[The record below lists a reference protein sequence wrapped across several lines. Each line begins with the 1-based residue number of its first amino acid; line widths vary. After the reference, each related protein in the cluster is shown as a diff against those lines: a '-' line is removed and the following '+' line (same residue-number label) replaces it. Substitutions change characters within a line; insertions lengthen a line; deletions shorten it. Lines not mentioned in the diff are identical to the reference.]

1 MSAMPGIRRLS
12 RAGAVSPAGLALAAV
27 LFVAVNTLFD
37 GSLPGA
43 RIDLTEDR
51 LFTLSEGTHETLAA
65 IDEPVEL
72 HFFYSERL
80 GRELPFY
87 GGYSRRV
94 RDLLHEVAAAA
105 GGKVVLH
112 ERDPAPF
119 SDEEDR
125 AVSLGIQGIPV
136 DQGGE
141 LVYFGLA
148 GVNSV
153 DDVELVPFFQPER
166 ENLLEYDLAR
176 MIHALSNPEPT
187 VVGVM
192 SALPIMGDMRAHM
205 QGGVSVPWAIAG
217 QLRTF
222 FDVVN
227 LPQSIDDL
235 PERIDVMV
243 VVHPD
248 ALGDRVQYELEQF
261 LFRGGRA
268 MLFLDPRSESN
279 NRIGPNDISSS
290 ANSLSRLMEKWGIEI
305 PDGLLTGDRSLA
317 WRVNAGTQQ
326 RVVPADYVVWL
337 AVSEE
342 RMNQDDPVTSR
353 LPLVNVASAGY
364 IDRKADSPLALEPL
378 ITSTENSAP
387 VDVNLVR
394 GLNPDILGLLDAF
407 EPDGNEYVIAA
418 RLSGEVE
425 TAFPDGPPGRV
436 IEKTEEDLAEDP
448 DRPQLMRSEGPINL
462 IVVADS
468 DLVEDRFWIR
478 KQQFFGR
485 EVAQP
490 IASNANFVINAVSNL
505 GGGDELI
512 GLRSR
517 GVSQRPFDRVDE
529 LRQRAE
535 LKFRDK
541 ERELRNTLEEL
552 ENKVALLEGVETRT
566 DAATG
571 EIQVELS
578 LTPEQREE
586 LDSLRL
592 EMVSIRRQ
600 LRDVQRGLREDV
612 ESLETRLRFV
622 NIALVPL
629 IVAAVAIALGAARV
643 ARRRRSYTGG

>member
-1 MSAMPGIRRLS
+1 MPGEHRLS
-12 RAGAVSPAGLALAAV
+12 RVGVVSLTGLVIAGI
-27 LFVAVNTLFD
+27 LFVAINTLFG
-37 GSLPGA
+37 GSVPGA
-43 RIDLTEDR
+43 RVDLTEDR

-65 IDEPVEL
+65 IDEPIEL

-94 RDLLHEVAAAA
+94 RDLLNEIAAAA
-105 GGKVVLH
+105 GGKVILH
-112 ERDPAPF
+112 ERNPLPF
-119 SDEEDR
+119 SDDEDR
-125 AVSLGIQGIPV
+125 AVSMGIQGIPV

-166 ENLLEYDLAR
+166 ENLLEYDLAQ

-192 SALPIMGDMRAHM
+192 SSLPVMGDMRAHM
-205 QGGVSVPWAIAG
+205 QGSVSIPWEIARH
-217 QLRTF
+217 LRTF
-222 FDVVN
+222 FDVIN

-235 PERIDVMV
+235 PGRIDVMV

-248 ALGDRVQYELEQF
+248 TLSDRVQYELEQF

-279 NRIGPNDISSS
+279 NRIGPDDISSS
-290 ANSLSRLMEKWGIEI
+290 ADSLSRLLEKWGVEI
-305 PDGLLTGDRSLA
+305 PDGKLTGDRSMA

-326 RVVPADYVVWL
+326 RVIPANYVVWL
-337 AVSEE
+337 AVSGEQ
-342 RMNQDDPVTSR
+342 MNQDDPVTSR
-353 LPLVNVASAGY
+353 LPLVNIASAGY
-364 IDRKADSPLALEPL
+364 IDRKKNSPLTVEPL

-387 VDVNLVR
+387 VDVDLVR
-394 GLNPDILGLLDAF
+394 GLNPDILGLLDKF
-407 EPDGNEYVIAA
+407 EPDENKYVIAA

-425 TAFPDGPPGRV
+425 TAFPDGPPERV
-436 IEKTEEDLAEDP
+436 IKKTEEELSEDP
-448 DRPQLMRSEGPINL
+448 DRPQLMTSEGPINL

-468 DLVEDRFWIR
+468 DLIEDRFWIR

-490 IASNANFVINAVSNL
+490 IASNANFVVNAVSNL
-505 GGGDELI
+505 GGSNELI

-517 GVSQRPFDRVDE
+517 GVSQRPFDRVNE
-529 LRQRAE
+529 LQQQAE

-541 ERELRNTLEEL
+541 ERELQDTLKEL
-552 ENKVALLEGVETRT
+552 ENKIAQLEGVETKT
-566 DAATG
+566 DASTG

-578 LTPEQREE
+578 LTQEQKDE
-586 LDSLRL
+586 LESLRL
-592 EMVSIRRQ
+592 EMVSIRKQ

-612 ESLETRLRFV
+612 ENLETWLQFV
-622 NIALVPL
+622 NIGLVPL
-629 IVAAVAIALGAARV
+629 IVAVIAIVLGTVQV
-643 ARRRRSYTGG
+643 ARRRRSYKGG

>member
-1 MSAMPGIRRLS
+1 MPGEHRLS
-12 RAGAVSPAGLALAAV
+12 RVGVVSLTGLVIAGI
-27 LFVAVNTLFD
+27 LFVAINTLFG
-37 GSLPGA
+37 GSVPGA
-43 RIDLTEDR
+43 RVDLTEDR

-65 IDEPVEL
+65 IDEPIEL

-94 RDLLHEVAAAA
+94 RDLLNEIAAAA
-105 GGKVVLH
+105 GGKVILH
-112 ERDPAPF
+112 ERNPLPF
-119 SDEEDR
+119 SDDEDR
-125 AVSLGIQGIPV
+125 AVSMGIQGIPV

-166 ENLLEYDLAR
+166 ENLLEYDLAQ

-192 SALPIMGDMRAHM
+192 SSLPVMGDMRAHM
-205 QGGVSVPWAIAG
+205 QGSVSIPWEIARH
-217 QLRTF
+217 LRTF
-222 FDVVN
+222 FDVIN

-235 PERIDVMV
+235 PGRIDVMV

-248 ALGDRVQYELEQF
+248 TLSDRVQYELEQF

-279 NRIGPNDISSS
+279 NRIGPDDISSS
-290 ANSLSRLMEKWGIEI
+290 ADSLSRLLEKWGVEI
-305 PDGLLTGDRSLA
+305 PDGKLTGDRSMA

-326 RVVPADYVVWL
+326 RVIPANYVVWL
-337 AVSEE
+337 AVSGEQ
-342 RMNQDDPVTSR
+342 MNQDDPVTSR
-353 LPLVNVASAGY
+353 LPLVNIASAGY
-364 IDRKADSPLALEPL
+364 IDRKKNSPLTLEPL

-387 VDVNLVR
+387 VDVDLVR
-394 GLNPDILGLLDAF
+394 GLNPDILGLLDKF
-407 EPDGNEYVIAA
+407 EPDENKYVIAA

-425 TAFPDGPPGRV
+425 TAFPDGPPERV
-436 IEKTEEDLAEDP
+436 IKKTEEELSEDP
-448 DRPQLMRSEGPINL
+448 DRPQLMTSEGPINL

-468 DLVEDRFWIR
+468 DLIEDRFWIR

-490 IASNANFVINAVSNL
+490 IASNANFVVNAVSNL
-505 GGGDELI
+505 GGSNELI

-517 GVSQRPFDRVDE
+517 GVSQRPFDRVNE
-529 LRQRAE
+529 LQQQAE

-541 ERELRNTLEEL
+541 ERELQDTLKEL
-552 ENKVALLEGVETRT
+552 ENKIAQLEGVETKT
-566 DAATG
+566 DASTG

-578 LTPEQREE
+578 LTQEQKDE
-586 LDSLRL
+586 LESLRL
-592 EMVSIRRQ
+592 EMVSIRKQ

-612 ESLETRLRFV
+612 ENLETWLQFV
-622 NIALVPL
+622 NIGLVPL
-629 IVAAVAIALGAARV
+629 IVAVIAIVLGTVQV
-643 ARRRRSYTGG
+643 ARRRRSYKGG

>member
-1 MSAMPGIRRLS
+1 MPGEHRLS
-12 RAGAVSPAGLALAAV
+12 RVGVVSLTGLVIAGI
-27 LFVAVNTLFD
+27 LFVAINTLFG
-37 GSLPGA
+37 GSVPGA
-43 RIDLTEDR
+43 RVDLTEDR
-51 LFTLSEGTHETLAA
+51 LFTLSEGTHETLVA
-65 IDEPVEL
+65 IDEPIEL

-94 RDLLHEVAAAA
+94 RDLLNEIAATA

-112 ERDPAPF
+112 ERNPLPF
-119 SDEEDR
+119 SDDEDR
-125 AVSLGIQGIPV
+125 AVSMGIQGIPV

-166 ENLLEYDLAR
+166 ENLLEYDLAQ

-192 SALPIMGDMRAHM
+192 SSLPVMGDMRAHM
-205 QGGVSVPWAIAG
+205 QGSVSIPWEIARH
-217 QLRTF
+217 LRTF
-222 FDVVN
+222 FDVIN

-235 PERIDVMV
+235 PGRIDVMV
-243 VVHPD
+243 VIHPD
-248 ALGDRVQYELEQF
+248 TLSDRVQYELEQF

-279 NRIGPNDISSS
+279 NRIGPDDISSS
-290 ANSLSRLMEKWGIEI
+290 ADSLSRLLEKWGVDI
-305 PDGLLTGDRSLA
+305 PDGKLTGDRSMA

-326 RVVPADYVVWL
+326 RVIPADYVVWL
-337 AVSEE
+337 AVSGEQ
-342 RMNQDDPVTSR
+342 MNQDDPVTSR
-353 LPLVNVASAGY
+353 LPLVNIASAGY
-364 IDRKADSPLALEPL
+364 IDRKKNSPLTLEPL
-378 ITSTENSAP
+378 ITSTENSVP
-387 VDVNLVR
+387 VDVDLVR
-394 GLNPDILGLLDAF
+394 GLNPDILGLLDKF
-407 EPDGNEYVIAA
+407 KPDENKYVIAA

-425 TAFPDGPPGRV
+425 TAFPDGPPERV
-436 IEKTEEDLAEDP
+436 IKKTEEELSEDP
-448 DRPQLMRSEGPINL
+448 DRPQLMTSEGPINL

-468 DLVEDRFWIR
+468 DLIEDRFWIR

-490 IASNANFVINAVSNL
+490 IASNANFVVNAVSNL
-505 GGGDELI
+505 GGSNELI

-517 GVSQRPFDRVDE
+517 GVSQRPFDRVNE
-529 LRQRAE
+529 LQQQAE

-541 ERELRNTLEEL
+541 ERELQDTLKEL
-552 ENKVALLEGVETRT
+552 ENKIAQLEGVETKT
-566 DAATG
+566 DASTG

-578 LTPEQREE
+578 LTQEQKEE
-586 LDSLRL
+586 LESLRL
-592 EMVSIRRQ
+592 EMVSIRKQ

-612 ESLETRLRFV
+612 ENLETWLQFV
-622 NIALVPL
+622 NIGLVPL
-629 IVAAVAIALGAARV
+629 IVAAIAIVLGTVQV
-643 ARRRRSYTGG
+643 ARRRRSYKGG

>member
-1 MSAMPGIRRLS
+1 MPGEHRLS
-12 RAGAVSPAGLALAAV
+12 RVGAVSLTGLVIAGI
-27 LFVAVNTLFD
+27 LFVAINTLFG
-37 GSLPGA
+37 GSVPGA
-43 RIDLTEDR
+43 RVDLTEDR

-65 IDEPVEL
+65 IDEPIEL

-94 RDLLHEVAAAA
+94 RDLLNEIAAAA

-112 ERDPAPF
+112 ERNPLPF
-119 SDEEDR
+119 SDDEDR
-125 AVSLGIQGIPV
+125 AVSMGIQGIPV

-166 ENLLEYDLAR
+166 ENLLEYDLAQ
-176 MIHALSNPEPT
+176 MIHALSNPQRT
-187 VVGVM
+187 VVSVL
-192 SALPIMGDMRAHM
+192 SSLLVMGDMRAHM
-205 QGGVSVPWAIAG
+205 QGSVSIPWEIARH
-217 QLRTF
+217 LRTF
-222 FDVVN
+222 FDVIN

-235 PERIDVMV
+235 PGRIDVMV
-243 VVHPD
+243 VIHPD
-248 ALGDRVQYELEQF
+248 PLSDRVQYELEQF

-279 NRIGPNDISSS
+279 NRIGPDDISSS
-290 ANSLSRLMEKWGIEI
+290 ADSLSGLLEKWGVEI
-305 PDGLLTGDRSLA
+305 PDGKLMGDRSMA

-326 RVVPADYVVWL
+326 RVIPADYVVWL
-337 AVSEE
+337 AVSGEQ
-342 RMNQDDPVTSR
+342 MNQDDPVTSR
-353 LPLVNVASAGY
+353 LPLVNIASAGY
-364 IDRKADSPLALEPL
+364 IDRKKNSPLTLEPL

-387 VDVNLVR
+387 VDVDLVR
-394 GLNPDILGLLDAF
+394 GLNPDILGLLDKF
-407 EPDGNEYVIAA
+407 KPDENKYVIAA

-425 TAFPDGPPGRV
+425 TAFPDGPPERV
-436 IEKTEEDLAEDP
+436 IKKTEEELSEDP
-448 DRPQLMRSEGPINL
+448 DRPQLMTSEGPINL

-468 DLVEDRFWIR
+468 DLIEDRFWIR

-490 IASNANFVINAVSNL
+490 IASNANFVVNAVSNL
-505 GGGDELI
+505 GGSDELI

-517 GVSQRPFDRVDE
+517 GVSQRPFDRVNE
-529 LRQRAE
+529 LQQQAE

-541 ERELRNTLEEL
+541 ERELQDTLKEL
-552 ENKVALLEGVETRT
+552 ENKIAQLEGVETKT
-566 DAATG
+566 DASTG

-578 LTPEQREE
+578 LTQEQKDE
-586 LDSLRL
+586 LESLRL
-592 EMVSIRRQ
+592 EMVSIRKQ

-612 ESLETRLRFV
+612 ENLETWLQFV
-622 NIALVPL
+622 NIGLVPL
-629 IVAAVAIALGAARV
+629 IVAAIAIVLGTVQV
-643 ARRRRSYTGG
+643 ARRRRSYKGG

>member
-1 MSAMPGIRRLS
+1 MPGEHRLS
-12 RAGAVSPAGLALAAV
+12 RVGAVSLTGLVIAGI
-27 LFVAVNTLFD
+27 LFVAINTLFG
-37 GSLPGA
+37 GSVPGA
-43 RIDLTEDR
+43 RVDLTEDR

-65 IDEPVEL
+65 IDEPIEL

-94 RDLLHEVAAAA
+94 RDLLNEIAAAA

-112 ERDPAPF
+112 ERNPLPF
-119 SDEEDR
+119 SDDEDR
-125 AVSLGIQGIPV
+125 AVSMGIQGIPV

-166 ENLLEYDLAR
+166 ENLLEYDLAQ

-192 SALPIMGDMRAHM
+192 SSLPVMGDMRAHM
-205 QGGVSVPWAIAG
+205 QGSVSIPWEIARH
-217 QLRTF
+217 LRTF
-222 FDVVN
+222 FDVIN

-235 PERIDVMV
+235 PGRIDVMV
-243 VVHPD
+243 VIHPD
-248 ALGDRVQYELEQF
+248 PLSDRVQYELEQF

-279 NRIGPNDISSS
+279 NRIGPDDISSS
-290 ANSLSRLMEKWGIEI
+290 ADSLSGLLEKWGVEI
-305 PDGLLTGDRSLA
+305 PDGKLTGDRSMA

-326 RVVPADYVVWL
+326 RVIPADYVVWL
-337 AVSEE
+337 AVSGEQ
-342 RMNQDDPVTSR
+342 MNQDDPVTSR
-353 LPLVNVASAGY
+353 LPLVNIASAGY
-364 IDRKADSPLALEPL
+364 IDRKKNSPLTLEPL

-387 VDVNLVR
+387 VDVDLVR
-394 GLNPDILGLLDAF
+394 GLNPDILGLLDKF
-407 EPDGNEYVIAA
+407 KPDENKYVIAA

-425 TAFPDGPPGRV
+425 TAFPDGPPERV
-436 IEKTEEDLAEDP
+436 IKKTEEELSEDP
-448 DRPQLMRSEGPINL
+448 DRPQLMTSEGPINL

-468 DLVEDRFWIR
+468 DLIEDRFWIR

-490 IASNANFVINAVSNL
+490 IASNANFVVNAVSNL
-505 GGGDELI
+505 GGSNELI

-517 GVSQRPFDRVDE
+517 GVSQRPFDRVNE
-529 LRQRAE
+529 LQQQAE

-541 ERELRNTLEEL
+541 ERELQDTLKEL
-552 ENKVALLEGVETRT
+552 ENKIAQLEGVETKT
-566 DAATG
+566 DASTG

-578 LTPEQREE
+578 LTQEQKDE
-586 LDSLRL
+586 LESLRL
-592 EMVSIRRQ
+592 EMVSIRKQ

-612 ESLETRLRFV
+612 ENLETWLQFV
-622 NIALVPL
+622 NIGLVPL
-629 IVAAVAIALGAARV
+629 IVAAIAIVLGTVQV
-643 ARRRRSYTGG
+643 ARRRRSYKGG

>member
-1 MSAMPGIRRLS
+1 MPGEHRLS
-12 RAGAVSPAGLALAAV
+12 RVGVVSLTGLVIAGI
-27 LFVAVNTLFD
+27 LFVAINTLFG
-37 GSLPGA
+37 GSVPGA
-43 RIDLTEDR
+43 RVDLTEDR

-65 IDEPVEL
+65 IDEPIEL

-94 RDLLHEVAAAA
+94 RDLLNEIAAAA
-105 GGKVVLH
+105 GGKVILH
-112 ERDPAPF
+112 ERNPLPF
-119 SDEEDR
+119 SDDEDR
-125 AVSLGIQGIPV
+125 AVSMGIQGIPV

-166 ENLLEYDLAR
+166 ENLLEYDLAQ

-192 SALPIMGDMRAHM
+192 SSLPVMGDMRAHM
-205 QGGVSVPWAIAG
+205 QGSVSIPWEIARH
-217 QLRTF
+217 LRTF
-222 FDVVN
+222 FDVIN

-235 PERIDVMV
+235 PGRIDVMV

-248 ALGDRVQYELEQF
+248 TLSDRVQYELEQF

-279 NRIGPNDISSS
+279 NRIGPDDISSS
-290 ANSLSRLMEKWGIEI
+290 ADSLSRLLEKWGVEI
-305 PDGLLTGDRSLA
+305 PDGKLTGDRSMA

-326 RVVPADYVVWL
+326 RVIPANYVVWL
-337 AVSEE
+337 AVSGEQ
-342 RMNQDDPVTSR
+342 MNQDDPVTSR
-353 LPLVNVASAGY
+353 LPLVNIASAGY
-364 IDRKADSPLALEPL
+364 IDREKNSPLTLEPL

-387 VDVNLVR
+387 VDVDLVR
-394 GLNPDILGLLDAF
+394 GLNPDILGLLDKF
-407 EPDGNEYVIAA
+407 KPDENKYVIAA

-425 TAFPDGPPGRV
+425 TAFPDGPPERV
-436 IEKTEEDLAEDP
+436 IKKTEEELSEDP
-448 DRPQLMRSEGPINL
+448 DRPQLMTSEGPVNL

-468 DLVEDRFWIR
+468 DLIEDRFWIR

-490 IASNANFVINAVSNL
+490 IASNANFVVNAVSNL
-505 GGGDELI
+505 GGSNELI

-517 GVSQRPFDRVDE
+517 GVSQRPFDRVNE
-529 LRQRAE
+529 LQQQAE

-541 ERELRNTLEEL
+541 ERELQDTLKEL
-552 ENKVALLEGVETRT
+552 ENKIAQLEGVETKT
-566 DAATG
+566 DASTG

-578 LTPEQREE
+578 LTQEQKDE
-586 LDSLRL
+586 LESLRL
-592 EMVSIRRQ
+592 EMVSIRKQ

-612 ESLETRLRFV
+612 ENLETWLQFV
-622 NIALVPL
+622 NIGLVPL
-629 IVAAVAIALGAARV
+629 IVAVIAIVLGTVQV
-643 ARRRRSYTGG
+643 ARRRRSYKGG

>member
-1 MSAMPGIRRLS
+1 MPGEHRLS
-12 RAGAVSPAGLALAAV
+12 RVGVVSLTGLVIAGI
-27 LFVAVNTLFD
+27 LFVAINTLFG
-37 GSLPGA
+37 GSVPGA
-43 RIDLTEDR
+43 RVDLTEDR
-51 LFTLSEGTHETLAA
+51 LFTLSEGTHETLVA
-65 IDEPVEL
+65 IDEPIEL

-94 RDLLHEVAAAA
+94 RDLLNEIAAAA

-112 ERDPAPF
+112 ERNPLPF
-119 SDEEDR
+119 SDDEDR
-125 AVSLGIQGIPV
+125 AVSMGIQGIPV

-166 ENLLEYDLAR
+166 ENLLEYDLAQ

-192 SALPIMGDMRAHM
+192 SSLPVMGDMRAHM
-205 QGGVSVPWAIAG
+205 QGSVSIPWEIARH
-217 QLRTF
+217 LRTF
-222 FDVVN
+222 FDVIN

-235 PERIDVMV
+235 PGRIDVMV
-243 VVHPD
+243 VIHPD
-248 ALGDRVQYELEQF
+248 TLSDRVQYELEQF

-279 NRIGPNDISSS
+279 NRIGPDDISSS
-290 ANSLSRLMEKWGIEI
+290 ADSLSRLLEKWGVDI
-305 PDGLLTGDRSLA
+305 PDGKLTGDRSMA

-326 RVVPADYVVWL
+326 RVIPADYVVWL
-337 AVSEE
+337 AVSGEQ
-342 RMNQDDPVTSR
+342 MNQDDPVTSR
-353 LPLVNVASAGY
+353 LPLVNIASAGY
-364 IDRKADSPLALEPL
+364 IDRKKNSPLTLEPL
-378 ITSTENSAP
+378 ITSTENSVP
-387 VDVNLVR
+387 VDVDLVR
-394 GLNPDILGLLDAF
+394 GLNPDILGLLDKF
-407 EPDGNEYVIAA
+407 KPDENKYVIAA

-425 TAFPDGPPGRV
+425 TAFPDGPPERV
-436 IEKTEEDLAEDP
+436 IKKTEEELSEDP
-448 DRPQLMRSEGPINL
+448 DRPQLMTSEGPINL

-468 DLVEDRFWIR
+468 DLIEDRFWIR

-490 IASNANFVINAVSNL
+490 IASNANFVVNAVSNL
-505 GGGDELI
+505 GGSNELI

-517 GVSQRPFDRVDE
+517 GVSQRPFDRVNE
-529 LRQRAE
+529 LQQQAE

-541 ERELRNTLEEL
+541 ERELQDTLKEL
-552 ENKVALLEGVETRT
+552 ENKIAQLEGVETKT
-566 DAATG
+566 DASTG

-578 LTPEQREE
+578 LTQEQKDE
-586 LDSLRL
+586 LESLRL
-592 EMVSIRRQ
+592 EMVSIRKQ

-612 ESLETRLRFV
+612 ENLETWLQFV
-622 NIALVPL
+622 NIGLVPL
-629 IVAAVAIALGAARV
+629 IVAAIAIVLGTVQV
-643 ARRRRSYTGG
+643 ARRRRSYKGG

>member
-1 MSAMPGIRRLS
+1 MPGEHRLS
-12 RAGAVSPAGLALAAV
+12 RVGAVSLTGLVIAGI
-27 LFVAVNTLFD
+27 LFVAINTLFG
-37 GSLPGA
+37 GSVPGA
-43 RIDLTEDR
+43 RVDLTEDR
-51 LFTLSEGTHETLAA
+51 LFTLSEGTHEKLAA
-65 IDEPVEL
+65 IDEPIEL

-94 RDLLHEVAAAA
+94 RDLLNEIAAAA

-112 ERDPAPF
+112 ERNPLPF

-125 AVSLGIQGIPV
+125 AVSMGIQGIPV

-166 ENLLEYDLAR
+166 ENLLEYDLAQ

-192 SALPIMGDMRAHM
+192 SSLPVMGDMRAHM
-205 QGGVSVPWAIAG
+205 QGSVSIPWEIARY
-217 QLRTF
+217 LRTF
-222 FDVVN
+222 FDVIN

-235 PERIDVMV
+235 PGRIDVMV

-248 ALGDRVQYELEQF
+248 TLSDRVQYELEQF

-279 NRIGPNDISSS
+279 NRIGPDDISSS
-290 ANSLSRLMEKWGIEI
+290 AGSLPRLLEKWGVEI
-305 PDGLLTGDRSLA
+305 PDGKLTGDRSMA

-326 RVVPADYVVWL
+326 RVIPADYVVWL
-337 AVSEE
+337 AVSGEQ
-342 RMNQDDPVTSR
+342 MNQDDPVTSR
-353 LPLVNVASAGY
+353 LPLVNIASGGY
-364 IDRKADSPLALEPL
+364 IDRKKNSPLTLEPL

-387 VDVNLVR
+387 VDVDLVR
-394 GLNPDILGLLDAF
+394 GLNPDILGLLDKF
-407 EPDGNEYVIAA
+407 KPDENKYVIAA

-425 TAFPDGPPGRV
+425 TAFPDGPPERV
-436 IEKTEEDLAEDP
+436 IKKTEEELAEDP
-448 DRPQLMRSEGPINL
+448 DRPQLMMSKGPINL

-468 DLVEDRFWIR
+468 DLIEDRFWIR

-505 GGGDELI
+505 GGSNELI

-517 GVSQRPFDRVDE
+517 GVSQRPFDRVNE
-529 LRQRAE
+529 LQQQAE

-541 ERELRNTLEEL
+541 ERELQDTLKEL
-552 ENKVALLEGVETRT
+552 ENKIAQLEGVETKT
-566 DAATG
+566 DASTG

-578 LTPEQREE
+578 LTQEQKDE
-586 LDSLRL
+586 LEALRL
-592 EMVSIRRQ
+592 EMVSIRKQ

-612 ESLETRLRFV
+612 ENLETWLQFV
-622 NIALVPL
+622 NIGLVPL
-629 IVAAVAIALGAARV
+629 IVAAIAIVLGTVQV
-643 ARRRRSYTGG
+643 ARRRRGYKGG

>member
-1 MSAMPGIRRLS
+1 MPGEHRLS
-12 RAGAVSPAGLALAAV
+12 RVGVVSLTGLVIAGI
-27 LFVAVNTLFD
+27 LFVAINTLFG
-37 GSLPGA
+37 GSVPGA
-43 RIDLTEDR
+43 RVDLTEDR
-51 LFTLSEGTHETLAA
+51 LFTLSEGTHETLVA
-65 IDEPVEL
+65 IDEPIEL

-94 RDLLHEVAAAA
+94 RDLLNEIAAAA

-112 ERDPAPF
+112 ERNPLPF
-119 SDEEDR
+119 SDDEDR
-125 AVSLGIQGIPV
+125 AVSMGIQGIPV

-166 ENLLEYDLAR
+166 ENLLEYDLAQ

-192 SALPIMGDMRAHM
+192 SSLPVMGDMRAHM
-205 QGGVSVPWAIAG
+205 QGSVSIPWEIARH
-217 QLRTF
+217 LRTF
-222 FDVVN
+222 FDVIN

-235 PERIDVMV
+235 PGRIDVMV
-243 VVHPD
+243 VIHPD
-248 ALGDRVQYELEQF
+248 TLSDRVQYELEQF

-279 NRIGPNDISSS
+279 NRIGPDDISSS
-290 ANSLSRLMEKWGIEI
+290 ADSLSRLLEKWGVDI
-305 PDGLLTGDRSLA
+305 PDGKLTGDRSMA

-326 RVVPADYVVWL
+326 RVIPADYVVWL
-337 AVSEE
+337 AVSGEQ
-342 RMNQDDPVTSR
+342 MNQDDPVTSR
-353 LPLVNVASAGY
+353 LPLVNIASAGY
-364 IDRKADSPLALEPL
+364 IDRKKNSPLTLEPL
-378 ITSTENSAP
+378 ITSTENSVP
-387 VDVNLVR
+387 VDVDLVR
-394 GLNPDILGLLDAF
+394 GLNPDILGLLDKF
-407 EPDGNEYVIAA
+407 KPDENKYVIAA

-425 TAFPDGPPGRV
+425 TAFPDGPPERV
-436 IEKTEEDLAEDP
+436 IKKTEEELSEDP
-448 DRPQLMRSEGPINL
+448 DRPQLMTSEGPINL

-468 DLVEDRFWIR
+468 DLIEDRFWIR

-490 IASNANFVINAVSNL
+490 IASNANFVVNAVSNL
-505 GGGDELI
+505 GGSNELI

-517 GVSQRPFDRVDE
+517 GVSQRPFDRVNE
-529 LRQRAE
+529 LQQQAE

-541 ERELRNTLEEL
+541 ERELQDTLKEL
-552 ENKVALLEGVETRT
+552 ENKIAQLEGVETKT
-566 DAATG
+566 DASTG

-578 LTPEQREE
+578 LTQEQKEE
-586 LDSLRL
+586 LESLRL
-592 EMVSIRRQ
+592 EMVSIRKQ

-612 ESLETRLRFV
+612 ENLETWLQFV
-622 NIALVPL
+622 NIGLVPL
-629 IVAAVAIALGAARV
+629 IVAAIAIVLGTVQV
-643 ARRRRSYTGG
+643 ARRRRSYKGG

>member
-1 MSAMPGIRRLS
+1 MPGEHRLS
-12 RAGAVSPAGLALAAV
+12 RVGAISLTGLVIAGI
-27 LFVAVNTLFD
+27 LFVAINTLFG
-37 GSLPGA
+37 GSVPGA
-43 RIDLTEDR
+43 RVDLTEDR

-65 IDEPVEL
+65 IDEPIEL

-94 RDLLHEVAAAA
+94 RDLLNEIAAAA
-105 GGKVVLH
+105 GGKVILH
-112 ERDPAPF
+112 ERNPLPF
-119 SDEEDR
+119 SDDEDR
-125 AVSLGIQGIPV
+125 AVSMGIQGIPV

-166 ENLLEYDLAR
+166 ENLLEYDLAQ

-192 SALPIMGDMRAHM
+192 SSLPVMGDMRAHM
-205 QGGVSVPWAIAG
+205 QGSVSIPWEIAHH
-217 QLRTF
+217 LRTF
-222 FDVVN
+222 FDVIN

-235 PERIDVMV
+235 PGRIDVMV
-243 VVHPD
+243 VIHPD
-248 ALGDRVQYELEQF
+248 TLSDRVQYELEQF

-279 NRIGPNDISSS
+279 NRIGPDDISSS
-290 ANSLSRLMEKWGIEI
+290 TDSLSGLLEKWGVEI
-305 PDGLLTGDRSLA
+305 PEGKLTGDRSMA

-326 RVVPADYVVWL
+326 RVIPADYVVWL
-337 AVSEE
+337 AVSGEQ
-342 RMNQDDPVTSR
+342 MNQDDPVTSR
-353 LPLVNVASAGY
+353 LPLVNMASAGY
-364 IDRKADSPLALEPL
+364 IDRKRNSPLTLEPL

-387 VDVNLVR
+387 VDVDLVR
-394 GLNPDILGLLDAF
+394 GLNPDILGLLDKF
-407 EPDGNEYVIAA
+407 KPDENKYVIAA

-425 TAFPDGPPGRV
+425 TAFPDGPPERV
-436 IEKTEEDLAEDP
+436 IKKTEEELSEDP
-448 DRPQLMRSEGPINL
+448 DRPQLMTSEGPINL

-468 DLVEDRFWIR
+468 DLIEDRFWIR

-490 IASNANFVINAVSNL
+490 IASNANFVVNAVSNL
-505 GGGDELI
+505 GGSNELI

-517 GVSQRPFDRVDE
+517 GVSQRPFDRVNE
-529 LRQRAE
+529 LQQQAE

-541 ERELRNTLEEL
+541 ERELQDTLKEL
-552 ENKVALLEGVETRT
+552 ENKIAQLEGVETKT
-566 DAATG
+566 DASTG

-578 LTPEQREE
+578 LTQEQKDE
-586 LDSLRL
+586 LEKLRL
-592 EMVSIRRQ
+592 EMVSIRKQ

-612 ESLETRLRFV
+612 ENLETWLQFV
-622 NIALVPL
+622 NIGLVPL
-629 IVAAVAIALGAARV
+629 IVAAIAIVLGTVQV
-643 ARRRRSYTGG
+643 ARRRRSYKGG

>member
-1 MSAMPGIRRLS
+1 MPGVHRLS
-12 RAGAVSPAGLALAAV
+12 RAGAVSPAGLAVAAV
-27 LFVAVNTLFD
+27 LFVAVNTLFG
-37 GSLPGA
+37 GSIPGA
-43 RIDLTEDR
+43 RVDLTEDR

-94 RDLLHEVAAAA
+94 RDLLNEIVAAA
-105 GGKVVLH
+105 GGKVILH
-112 ERDPAPF
+112 ERDPVPF

-125 AVSLGIQGIPV
+125 AVSMGIQGIPV

-153 DDVELVPFFQPER
+153 DDAELVPFFQPER
-166 ENLLEYDLAR
+166 ENLLEYDLAQL
-176 MIHALSNPEPT
+176 IHALSNPEPT

-192 SALPIMGDMRAHM
+192 SSLPIMGDMRAHM
-205 QGGVSVPWAIAG
+205 QGSVSVPWGIAG
-217 QLRTF
+217 HLRTF

-243 VVHPD
+243 VIHPD
-248 ALGDRVQYELEQF
+248 VLSDRVQYELEQF

-268 MLFLDPRSESN
+268 MLFLDPRSESDN
-279 NRIGPNDISSS
+279 KIGPNDISSS
-290 ANSLSRLMEKWGIEI
+290 ASSLSRLMEKWGVEI
-305 PDGLLTGDRSLA
+305 PDGRLTGDRSMA

-337 AVSEE
+337 AVSGEG
-342 RMNQDDPVTSR
+342 MNQDDPVTSR
-353 LPLVNVASAGY
+353 LPLVNIASGGY
-364 IDRKADSPLALEPL
+364 IDRKEGSPLTLEPL

-387 VDVNLVR
+387 VDVDLVR
-394 GLNPDILGLLDAF
+394 GLSPDILGLLDKF
-407 EPDGNEYVIAA
+407 EPDENEYVIAA

-425 TAFPDGPPGRV
+425 TAFPDGPPERV
-436 IEKTEEDLAEDP
+436 IKKTEEELAEDP
-448 DRPQLMRSEGPINL
+448 DRPQLMKSEGPVNL

-505 GGGDELI
+505 GGSDELI

-529 LRQRAE
+529 LRQQAE

-541 ERELRNTLEEL
+541 ERELQDTLEEL
-552 ENKVALLEGVETRT
+552 ENKIALLEGVETRT
-566 DAATG
+566 DASTG
-571 EIQVELS
+571 EIRVELS
-578 LTPEQREE
+578 LTQEQKDE
-586 LDSLRL
+586 LDSSRL
-592 EMVSIRRQ
+592 EMVSIRKQ

-612 ESLETRLRFV
+612 GNLETRLQFV
-622 NIALVPL
+622 NIGLVPL
-629 IVAAVAIALGAARV
+629 IVAAIAIVLGTVRV
-643 ARRRRSYTGG
+643 ARRRRGYKGG

>member
-1 MSAMPGIRRLS
+1 MPGEHRLS
-12 RAGAVSPAGLALAAV
+12 RVGVVSLTGLVIAGI
-27 LFVAVNTLFD
+27 LFVAINTLFG
-37 GSLPGA
+37 GSVPGA
-43 RIDLTEDR
+43 RVDLTEDR
-51 LFTLSEGTHETLAA
+51 LFTLSEGTHETLVA
-65 IDEPVEL
+65 IDEPIEL

-94 RDLLHEVAAAA
+94 RDLLNEIAAAA

-112 ERDPAPF
+112 ERNPLPF
-119 SDEEDR
+119 SDDEDR
-125 AVSLGIQGIPV
+125 AVSMGIQGIPV

-166 ENLLEYDLAR
+166 ENLLEYDLAQ

-192 SALPIMGDMRAHM
+192 SSLPVMGDMRAHM
-205 QGGVSVPWAIAG
+205 QGSVSIPWEIARH
-217 QLRTF
+217 LRTF
-222 FDVVN
+222 FDVIN

-235 PERIDVMV
+235 PGRIDVMV
-243 VVHPD
+243 VIHPD
-248 ALGDRVQYELEQF
+248 TLSDRVQYELEQF

-279 NRIGPNDISSS
+279 NRIGPDDISSS
-290 ANSLSRLMEKWGIEI
+290 ADSLSRLLEKWGVDI
-305 PDGLLTGDRSLA
+305 PDGKLTGDRSMA

-326 RVVPADYVVWL
+326 RVIPADYVVWL
-337 AVSEE
+337 AVSGEQ
-342 RMNQDDPVTSR
+342 MNQDDPVTSR
-353 LPLVNVASAGY
+353 LPLVNIASAGY
-364 IDRKADSPLALEPL
+364 IDRKKNSPLTLEPL
-378 ITSTENSAP
+378 ITSTENSVP
-387 VDVNLVR
+387 VDVDLVR
-394 GLNPDILGLLDAF
+394 GLNPDILGLLDKF
-407 EPDGNEYVIAA
+407 KPDENKYVIAA

-425 TAFPDGPPGRV
+425 TAFPDGPPERV
-436 IEKTEEDLAEDP
+436 IKKTEEELSEDP
-448 DRPQLMRSEGPINL
+448 DRPQLMTSEGPINL

-468 DLVEDRFWIR
+468 DLIEDRFWIR

-490 IASNANFVINAVSNL
+490 IASNANFVVNAVSNL
-505 GGGDELI
+505 GGSNELI

-517 GVSQRPFDRVDE
+517 GVSQRPFDRVNE
-529 LRQRAE
+529 LQQQAE

-541 ERELRNTLEEL
+541 ERELQDTLKEL
-552 ENKVALLEGVETRT
+552 ENKIAQLEGVETKT
-566 DAATG
+566 DASTG

-578 LTPEQREE
+578 LTQEQKEE
-586 LDSLRL
+586 LESLRL
-592 EMVSIRRQ
+592 EMVSIRKQ

-612 ESLETRLRFV
+612 ENLETWLQFV
-622 NIALVPL
+622 NIGLVPL
-629 IVAAVAIALGAARV
+629 IVAVIAIVLGTVQV
-643 ARRRRSYTGG
+643 ARRRRSYKGG

>member
-1 MSAMPGIRRLS
+1 MPGEHRLS
-12 RAGAVSPAGLALAAV
+12 RVGAVSLTGLVIAGI
-27 LFVAVNTLFD
+27 LFVAINTLFG
-37 GSLPGA
+37 GSVPGA
-43 RIDLTEDR
+43 RVDLTEDR

-65 IDEPVEL
+65 IDEPIEL

-94 RDLLHEVAAAA
+94 RDLLNEIAAAA

-112 ERDPAPF
+112 ERNPLPF
-119 SDEEDR
+119 SDDEDR
-125 AVSLGIQGIPV
+125 AVSMGIQGIPV

-166 ENLLEYDLAR
+166 ENLLEYDLAQ

-192 SALPIMGDMRAHM
+192 SSLPVMGDMRAHM
-205 QGGVSVPWAIAG
+205 QGSVSIPWEIARH
-217 QLRTF
+217 LRTF
-222 FDVVN
+222 FDVIN

-235 PERIDVMV
+235 PGRIDVMV
-243 VVHPD
+243 VIHPD
-248 ALGDRVQYELEQF
+248 PLSDRVQYELEQF

-279 NRIGPNDISSS
+279 NRIGPDDISSS
-290 ANSLSRLMEKWGIEI
+290 ADSLSGLLEKWGVEI
-305 PDGLLTGDRSLA
+305 PDGKLMGDRSMA
-317 WRVNAGTQQ
+317 WRVNAGTHQ
-326 RVVPADYVVWL
+326 RVIPADYVVWL
-337 AVSEE
+337 AVSGEQ
-342 RMNQDDPVTSR
+342 MNQDDPVTSR
-353 LPLVNVASAGY
+353 LPLVNIASAGY
-364 IDRKADSPLALEPL
+364 IDRKKNSPLTLEPL

-387 VDVNLVR
+387 VDVDLVR
-394 GLNPDILGLLDAF
+394 GLNPDILGLLDKF
-407 EPDGNEYVIAA
+407 KPDENKYVIAA

-425 TAFPDGPPGRV
+425 TAFPDGPPERV
-436 IEKTEEDLAEDP
+436 IKKTEEELSEDP
-448 DRPQLMRSEGPINL
+448 DRPQLMTSEGPINL

-468 DLVEDRFWIR
+468 DLIEDRFWIR

-490 IASNANFVINAVSNL
+490 IASNANFVVNAVSNL
-505 GGGDELI
+505 GGSDELI

-517 GVSQRPFDRVDE
+517 GVSQRPFDRVNE
-529 LRQRAE
+529 LQQQAE

-541 ERELRNTLEEL
+541 ERELQDTLKEL
-552 ENKVALLEGVETRT
+552 ENKIAQLEGVETKT
-566 DAATG
+566 DASTG

-578 LTPEQREE
+578 LTQEQKDE
-586 LDSLRL
+586 LESLRL
-592 EMVSIRRQ
+592 EMVSIRKQ

-612 ESLETRLRFV
+612 ENLETWLQFV
-622 NIALVPL
+622 NIGLVPL
-629 IVAAVAIALGAARV
+629 IVAAIAIVLGTVQV
-643 ARRRRSYTGG
+643 ARRRRSYKGG

>member
-1 MSAMPGIRRLS
+1 MPGEHRLLRVGTVS
-12 RAGAVSPAGLALAAV
+12 LTGLVIAGI
-27 LFVAVNTLFD
+27 LFVAINTLFG
-37 GSLPGA
+37 GSVPGA
-43 RIDLTEDR
+43 RVDLTEDR

-65 IDEPVEL
+65 IDEPIEL

-94 RDLLHEVAAAA
+94 RDLLNEIAAAA
-105 GGKVVLH
+105 GGKVLLH
-112 ERDPAPF
+112 ERNPLPF
-119 SDEEDR
+119 SDDEDR
-125 AVSLGIQGIPV
+125 AVSMGIQGIPV

-166 ENLLEYDLAR
+166 ENLLEYDLAQ

-192 SALPIMGDMRAHM
+192 SSLPVMGDMRAHM
-205 QGGVSVPWAIAG
+205 QGSVSIPWEIARH
-217 QLRTF
+217 LRTF
-222 FDVVN
+222 FDVIN

-235 PERIDVMV
+235 PGRIDVMV
-243 VVHPD
+243 VIHPD
-248 ALGDRVQYELEQF
+248 TLSDRVQYELEQF

-279 NRIGPNDISSS
+279 NRIGPDDISSS
-290 ANSLSRLMEKWGIEI
+290 ADSLSRLLEKWGVDI
-305 PDGLLTGDRSLA
+305 PDGKLTGDRSMA

-326 RVVPADYVVWL
+326 RVIPANYVVWL
-337 AVSEE
+337 AVSGEQ
-342 RMNQDDPVTSR
+342 MNQDDPVTSR
-353 LPLVNVASAGY
+353 LPLVNIASAGY
-364 IDRKADSPLALEPL
+364 IDRKKNSPLTLEPL

-387 VDVNLVR
+387 VDVDLVR
-394 GLNPDILGLLDAF
+394 GLNPDILGLLDKF
-407 EPDGNEYVIAA
+407 KPDENKYVIAA
-418 RLSGEVE
+418 RFSGEVE
-425 TAFPDGPPGRV
+425 TAFPDGPPERV
-436 IEKTEEDLAEDP
+436 IKKTEEELSEDP
-448 DRPQLMRSEGPINL
+448 DRPQLMTSEGPINL

-468 DLVEDRFWIR
+468 DLIEDRFWIR

-490 IASNANFVINAVSNL
+490 IASNANFVVNAVSNL
-505 GGGDELI
+505 GGSNELI

-517 GVSQRPFDRVDE
+517 GVSQRPFDRVNE
-529 LRQRAE
+529 LQQQAE

-541 ERELRNTLEEL
+541 ERELQDTLKEL
-552 ENKVALLEGVETRT
+552 ENKIAQLEGVETKT
-566 DAATG
+566 DASTG

-578 LTPEQREE
+578 LTQEQKDE
-586 LDSLRL
+586 LESLRL
-592 EMVSIRRQ
+592 EMVSIRKQ

-612 ESLETRLRFV
+612 ENLETWLQFV
-622 NIALVPL
+622 NIGLVPL
-629 IVAAVAIALGAARV
+629 IVAAIAIVLGTVQV
-643 ARRRRSYTGG
+643 ARRRRSYKGG

>member
-1 MSAMPGIRRLS
+1 MPGVHRLS
-12 RAGAVSPAGLALAAV
+12 RAGAVSPAGLAVAAV
-27 LFVAVNTLFD
+27 LFVAINILFG
-37 GSLPGA
+37 GSIPGA
-43 RIDLTEDR
+43 RVDLTEDR

-94 RDLLHEVAAAA
+94 RDLLNEIVAAA
-105 GGKVVLH
+105 GGKVILH
-112 ERDPAPF
+112 ERDPVPF

-125 AVSLGIQGIPV
+125 AVSMGIQGIPV

-153 DDVELVPFFQPER
+153 DDAELVPFFQPER
-166 ENLLEYDLAR
+166 ENLLEYDLAQL
-176 MIHALSNPEPT
+176 IHALSNPEPT

-192 SALPIMGDMRAHM
+192 SSLPIMGDMRAHM
-205 QGGVSVPWAIAG
+205 QGSVSVPWGIAG
-217 QLRTF
+217 HLRTF

-243 VVHPD
+243 VIHPD
-248 ALGDRVQYELEQF
+248 VLSDRVQYELEQF

-268 MLFLDPRSESN
+268 MLFLDPRSESDN
-279 NRIGPNDISSS
+279 KIGPNDISSS
-290 ANSLSRLMEKWGIEI
+290 ASSLSRLMEKWGVEI
-305 PDGLLTGDRSLA
+305 PDGRLTGDRSMA

-337 AVSEE
+337 AVSGEG
-342 RMNQDDPVTSR
+342 MNQDDPVTSR
-353 LPLVNVASAGY
+353 LPLVNIASGGY
-364 IDRKADSPLALEPL
+364 IDRKEGSPLTLEPL

-387 VDVNLVR
+387 VDVDLVR
-394 GLNPDILGLLDAF
+394 GLSPDILGLLDKF
-407 EPDGNEYVIAA
+407 EPDENEYVIAA

-425 TAFPDGPPGRV
+425 TAFPDGPPERV
-436 IEKTEEDLAEDP
+436 IKKTEEELAEDP
-448 DRPQLMRSEGPINL
+448 DRPQLMKSEGPVNL

-505 GGGDELI
+505 GGSDELI

-529 LRQRAE
+529 LRQQAE

-541 ERELRNTLEEL
+541 ERELQDTLEEL
-552 ENKVALLEGVETRT
+552 ENKIALLEGVETRT
-566 DAATG
+566 DASTG
-571 EIQVELS
+571 EIRVELS
-578 LTPEQREE
+578 LTQEQRDE
-586 LDSLRL
+586 LDSSRL
-592 EMVSIRRQ
+592 EMVSIRKQ

-612 ESLETRLRFV
+612 ENLETRLQFV
-622 NIALVPL
+622 NIGLVPL
-629 IVAAVAIALGAARV
+629 IVAAIAIVLGTVRV
-643 ARRRRSYTGG
+643 ARRRRGYKGG

>member
-1 MSAMPGIRRLS
+1 MREEYRLS
-12 RAGAVSPAGLALAAV
+12 RTGAVSLVGLFIGAI
-27 LFVAVNTLFD
+27 LFVAINTLFD
-37 GSLPGA
+37 GLFPGA

-65 IDEPVEL
+65 IDEPVEM

-94 RDLLHEVAAAA
+94 RDLLNEIVAAA
-105 GGKVVLH
+105 GGKVILH
-112 ERDPAPF
+112 ERDPVPF

-125 AVSLGIQGIPV
+125 AVSMGIQGIPV

-166 ENLLEYDLAR
+166 ENLLEYDLAQ

-192 SALPIMGDMRAHM
+192 SSLPIMGDMRAHM
-205 QGGVSVPWAIAG
+205 QGSVSVPWGIARH
-217 QLRTF
+217 LNTF
-222 FDVVN
+222 FDVIN

-243 VVHPD
+243 VIHPD
-248 ALGDRVQYELEQF
+248 PLSNRVQYELEQF

-279 NRIGPNDISSS
+279 NRIGPDDISSS
-290 ANSLSRLMEKWGIEI
+290 ANSLSRLLKKWGIEV
-305 PDGLLTGDRSLA
+305 PDGRLTGDRSMA

-326 RVVPADYVVWL
+326 RVIPADYVVWL
-337 AVSEE
+337 AASGEQ
-342 RMNQDDPVTSR
+342 MNQDDPVTSR
-353 LPLVNVASAGY
+353 LPLVNIASAGY
-364 IDRKADSPLALEPL
+364 IDRKEESPLTLEPL

-387 VDVNLVR
+387 VSVDLVR
-394 GLNPDILGLLDAF
+394 GLNPDILGLLDKF
-407 EPDGNEYVIAA
+407 EPDDSKYVIAA

-425 TAFPDGPPGRV
+425 TAFPDGPPERV
-436 IEKTEEDLAEDP
+436 IEKTEEELAQDP
-448 DRPQLMRSEGPINL
+448 DEPQLMKSKGPINL

-485 EVAQP
+485 EVAQT
-490 IASNANFVINAVSNL
+490 IASNANFVVNAVSNL
-505 GGGDELI
+505 GGSDELI

-517 GVSQRPFDRVDE
+517 GVSQRPFDRVNE
-529 LRQRAE
+529 LRQQAD
-535 LKFRDK
+535 LKYRDK
-541 ERELRNTLEEL
+541 ERELQDTLKEL
-552 ENKVALLEGVETRT
+552 EDRIARLESVETKT

-578 LTPEQREE
+578 LTQEE
-586 LDSLRL
+586 RDELESLRV
-592 EMVSIRRQ
+592 EMVSIRKQ
-600 LRDVQRGLREDV
+600 LRGVQRGLREDV
-612 ESLETRLRFV
+612 EDLETWFQFV
-622 NIALVPL
+622 NIGLVPL
-629 IVAAVAIALGAARV
+629 IVAAVAIVLGTARV
-643 ARRRRSYTGG
+643 ARRRRSYKGG

>member
-1 MSAMPGIRRLS
+1 MPGEHRLS
-12 RAGAVSPAGLALAAV
+12 RVGAVSLTGLVIAGI
-27 LFVAVNTLFD
+27 LFVAINTLFG
-37 GSLPGA
+37 GSVPGA
-43 RIDLTEDR
+43 RVDLTEDR

-65 IDEPVEL
+65 IDEPIEL

-94 RDLLHEVAAAA
+94 RDLLNEIAAAA

-112 ERDPAPF
+112 ERNPLPF
-119 SDEEDR
+119 SDDEDR
-125 AVSLGIQGIPV
+125 AVSMGIQGIPV

-166 ENLLEYDLAR
+166 ENLLEYDLAQ

-192 SALPIMGDMRAHM
+192 SSLPVMGDMRAHM
-205 QGGVSVPWAIAG
+205 QGSVSIPWEIARH
-217 QLRTF
+217 LRTF
-222 FDVVN
+222 FDVIN

-235 PERIDVMV
+235 PGRIDVMV
-243 VVHPD
+243 VIHPD
-248 ALGDRVQYELEQF
+248 PLSDRVQYELEQF

-279 NRIGPNDISSS
+279 NRIGPDDISSS
-290 ANSLSRLMEKWGIEI
+290 ADSLSGLLEKWGVEI
-305 PDGLLTGDRSLA
+305 PDGKLTGDRSMA

-326 RVVPADYVVWL
+326 RVIPADYVVWL
-337 AVSEE
+337 AVSGEQ
-342 RMNQDDPVTSR
+342 MNQDDPVTSR
-353 LPLVNVASAGY
+353 LPLVNIASAGY
-364 IDRKADSPLALEPL
+364 IDRKKNSPLTLEPL

-387 VDVNLVR
+387 VDVDLVR
-394 GLNPDILGLLDAF
+394 GLNPDILGLLDKF
-407 EPDGNEYVIAA
+407 KPDENKYVIAA

-425 TAFPDGPPGRV
+425 TAFPDGPPERV
-436 IEKTEEDLAEDP
+436 IKKTEEELSEDP
-448 DRPQLMRSEGPINL
+448 DRPQLMTSEGPINL

-468 DLVEDRFWIR
+468 DLIEDRFWIR

-490 IASNANFVINAVSNL
+490 IASNANFVVNAVSNL
-505 GGGDELI
+505 GGSNELI

-517 GVSQRPFDRVDE
+517 GVSQRPFDRVNE
-529 LRQRAE
+529 LQQQAE

-541 ERELRNTLEEL
+541 ERELQDTLKEL
-552 ENKVALLEGVETRT
+552 ENKIAQLESVETKT
-566 DAATG
+566 DASTG

-578 LTPEQREE
+578 LTQEQKDE
-586 LDSLRL
+586 LESLRL
-592 EMVSIRRQ
+592 EMVSIRKQ

-612 ESLETRLRFV
+612 ENLETWLQFV
-622 NIALVPL
+622 NIGLVPL
-629 IVAAVAIALGAARV
+629 IVAAIAIVLGTVQV
-643 ARRRRSYTGG
+643 ARRRRSYKGG